1 MSRIPLQCLP
11 AFRAA
16 AELQSLRAAASAL
29 HLTPSAISQQIQTLE
44 AQLGFPLFDRQGRK
58 VVLNAAG
65 AVFLRSVQAAL
76 AELDAGLQGASTV
89 AKGTEDLA
97 VRMTVIPSL
106 AQRWLLPRIGRWRE
120 RHPGIRLE
128 IEATQQSVDL
138 LREGLH
144 VGIRAGGGFWPGLV
158 AERLFDLDVP
168 LIVVG
173 SRQAADRLAGCGAEA
188 IARQPLL
195 GDPLVWNRWLEAAG
209 VAGSFQPVATFS
221 DTGLM
226 LQAAEQDLGLA
237 LARGLYT
244 VDALRDGRLVQISNV
259 SVHYESAQRYF
270 LVYAP
275 ALRDW
280 MPLAHLRDWLAEEL
294 QASRLSP
301 AELGVTSSPNRNTV

>member
-11 AFRAA
+11 AFRTA
-16 AELQSLRAAASAL
+16 AELQNLRAAASAL
-29 HLTPSAISQQIQTLE
+29 HLTPSAVSQQIQTLE
-44 AQLGFPLFDRQGRK
+44 TQLGFALFDRQGRK

-76 AELDAGLQGASTV
+76 AELDAGLQGAATV
-89 AKGTEDLA
+89 AKGTADQV

-106 AQRWLLPRIGRWRE
+106 AQRWLLPRIGRWHA

-128 IEATQQSVDL
+128 IDATQQSVDL

-173 SRQAADRLAGCGAEA
+173 SRKAADRLAGCAPA
-188 IARQPLL
+188 VIARQHLL

-209 VAGSFQPVATFS
+209 VAGTFQPVATFS

-244 VDALRDGRLVQISNV
+244 VDALRDGRLVQISDV

-270 LVYAP
+270 LVYSP

-280 MPLAHLRDWLAEEL
+280 APLASLRDWLAEEL
-294 QASRLSP
+294 QASKQSL
-301 AELGVTSSPNRNTV
+301 AELGVGPTGPE